1 MSIITENG
9 IDTLNYVTKD
19 LDNLDDLGIYL
30 AKETDINALKIL
42 KFMIL
47 VGRCNYLKKDFNI
60 NKESTIVDEYGRERK
75 ENIITNLSTNPQ
87 YFALELI
94 ENIIHN
100 EKVDL
105 SLEPFSNGMTS
116 FDFWVRSLNRI
127 EYDQDKF
134 YKRYDMI
141 NKKLDIISYM
151 IDLELLSN
159 EDIKSLIDALEIC
172 VEKKFS
178 YTNEQ
183 LFIMK
188 EIINT
193 LKQKEELRRN
203 AVNLLVKNKISLNC
217 SKENFLRELFLTS
230 SKKESIP
237 QISKIDELL
246 EYQLL
251 NDQITYM
258 TDKMPKVIEKIKSS
272 GK

>member
-30 AKETDINALKIL
+30 DKETDINALKIL
-42 KFMIL
+42 KFIIL

-60 NKESTIVDEYGRERK
+60 NKESTITDEYGKERK

-100 EKVDL
+100 EKVDF
-105 SLEPFSNGMTS
+105 SLEPLCNGMTS

-134 YKRYDMI
+134 YKIYDMI

-151 IDLELLSN
+151 IDFELLSN
-159 EDIKSLIDALEIC
+159 ENIKSLIDALEIC
-172 VEKKFS
+172 VENKFS

-193 LKQKEELRRN
+193 LKQKEEMRRN
-203 AVNLLVKNKISLNC
+203 AVNLLIKNKISLNC
-217 SKENFLRELFLTS
+217 SKENLLRELFLTS
-230 SKKESIP
+230 SKK
-237 QISKIDELL
+237 K
-246 EYQLL
+246 
-251 NDQITYM
+251 T
-258 TDKMPKVIEKIKSS
+258 VIKSV
-272 GK
+272 KWMNYLNINY